1 MASPRAAA
9 IECDVFCRVVDNF
22 GDAAVAFRLAR
33 ILAHEQG
40 YAVRLLIDDHAVLAR
55 LLQRDAAEPL
65 PWRVE
70 RVVIDAFDR
79 SRASCAPLLIET
91 FGCGLPQG
99 FMAARPAGAPR
110 AVLINVEYLTAEKW
124 PDGVHGLYSP
134 PRDGL
139 PARHFFFPG
148 FSAATGGLLR
158 EHDVSVRRQLVQ
170 GEGAAASALWQRL
183 GLQSVAPDRCAVS
196 RVSMFCYPEG
206 FDEDWFE
213 RLVAKGRTPLHLILA
228 EGVMSRQVAAFC
240 GSDRAG
246 STREM
251 GDLKVSVVPFLSQPE
266 YDQLLAACDANLV
279 RGEDSFVR
287 AQLAGRP
294 MLWDIYPQ
302 DEYAH
307 VAKHH
312 AFTDLY
318 CSQWPQHRR
327 EQYLELSRAL
337 IERNDTLAGELR
349 RWCDDLKQ
357 FQRAASDWLQRI
369 EGLPEL
375 GAQLAIFAEK
385 LLK

>member
-1 MASPRAAA
+1 
-9 IECDVFCRVVDNF
+9 VVDNF

-33 ILAHEQG
+33 ILAQEQG
-40 YAVRLLIDDHAVLAR
+40 YAVRLLIDDHALLAR
-55 LLQRDAAEPL
+55 LLQRDASDAL
-65 PWRVE
+65 PWLLDG
-70 RVVIDAFDR
+70 VVVDAFDS
-79 SRASCAPLLIET
+79 SRASRAPLLIEA
-91 FGCGLPQG
+91 FGCGLPPG
-99 FMAARPAGAPR
+99 FMAARPPGAPSP
-110 AVLINVEYLTAEKW
+110 VLINVEYLTAEQW
-124 PDGVHGLYSP
+124 PDGVHGLCSP

-139 PARHFFFPG
+139 PARYFFFPG
-148 FSAATGGLLR
+148 FSLSTGGLLR
-158 EHDVSVRRQLVQ
+158 EHDVSARRRHVQ
-170 GEGAAASALWQRL
+170 GERAAASALWQRL
-183 GLQSVAPDRCAVS
+183 GLDAVDRDLPAAR
-196 RVSMFCYPEG
+196 RVSMFCYQDG
-206 FDEDWFE
+206 FAKDWFE
-213 RLVAKGRTPLHLILA
+213 RLVGQGRTPLHLLLA
-228 EGVMSRQVAAFC
+228 EGVMSRQVVAFC
-240 GSDRAG
+240 GSQRAG
-246 STREM
+246 STRQV

-302 DEYAH
+302 DEFAH
-307 VAKHH
+307 LAKHH

-318 CSQWPQHRR
+318 CSQWPYDRQ

-337 IERNDTLAGELR
+337 IERSDALPGELR
-349 RWCDDLKQ
+349 RWCDDLEQ